1 MAKGLPIYL
10 DYAATTPL
18 DPRVLEAMLP
28 SFTGDF
34 GNAASRSHAYG
45 WRAEALVK
53 DARETLARALG
64 GEAKE
69 IVFTSGATEADNLA
83 LIGAARAARELRAA
97 GAADQAGAAGTGAAA
112 GAGGERGSQVVTS
125 RLEHAAVLDAAR
137 QLEREGFRVTYLPS
151 DGEGVTSASA
161 VAEAI
166 GPETVLVSVMAA
178 NNETGTLNPVAEI
191 GRACRERNVL
201 FHTDAVQAF
210 GKVSLSVSDFPVD
223 LISVSAHKI
232 CGPKGIGALWVRSGA
247 PRVRLSPLSYGG
259 GHEKGLRSGTLN
271 VPGIVGFAAAA
282 RLALEGREEES
293 RRVAALRDRLQ
304 AAILGVVPDAILNG
318 HPEKRL
324 PGTLNLAFP
333 GVDGDELYLEL
344 SGLAVSPGAA
354 CSSASLEPSHVLLAL
369 GRTPDLARASIRFSL
384 GRFTTADE
392 VEAAALMVAAAVR
405 RLRPAAR

>member
-1 MAKGLPIYL
+1 MVRGLPIYL

-28 SFTGDF
+28 ALTGDF

-53 DARETLARALG
+53 DARETLAHAFG

-69 IVFTSGATEADNLA
+69 IVFTSGATESDNLA
-83 LIGAARAARELRAA
+83 LIGAARAA
-97 GAADQAGAAGTGAAA
+97 
-112 GAGGERGSQVVTS
+112 GEGRNHIVTS
-125 RLEHAAVLDAAR
+125 RLEHSAVLDAAR
-137 QLEREGFRVTYLPS
+137 QLEREGFRLTYLPPGR
-151 DGEGVTSASA
+151 DGVMVAAE

-166 GPETVLVSVMAA
+166 SPGTVLVSIMTA

-191 GRACRERNVL
+191 GRVCRERNVL

-210 GKVSLSVSDFPVD
+210 GKVPFDVGGFPVD
-223 LISVSAHKI
+223 MVSLSAHKI

-247 PRVRLSPLSYGG
+247 PRVRLAPLTYGG
-259 GHEKGLRSGTLN
+259 GHERGLRSGTLN
-271 VPGIVGFAAAA
+271 VPAIVGFAAAA
-282 RLALEGREEES
+282 RIALASREEES
-293 RRVAALRDRLQ
+293 RRVQALRDRLQ
-304 AAILGVVPDAILNG
+304 ASILEAVPDALLNG
-318 HPEKRL
+318 HLEQRL

-333 GVDGDELYLEL
+333 DVDGDALFLEL

-369 GRTPDLARASIRFSL
+369 GRSPALARASIRFSL
-384 GRFTTADE
+384 GRFTTAAE
-392 VEAAALMVAAAVR
+392 VETAATLVAAAMR
-405 RLRPAAR
+405 KLRTPR